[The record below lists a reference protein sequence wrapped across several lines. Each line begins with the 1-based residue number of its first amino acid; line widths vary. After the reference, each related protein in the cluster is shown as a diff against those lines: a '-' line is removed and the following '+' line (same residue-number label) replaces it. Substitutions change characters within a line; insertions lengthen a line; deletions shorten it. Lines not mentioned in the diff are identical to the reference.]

1 MENINYFFSNRNLA
15 IFLLIISSISIS
27 FGGLIMRNIDFA
39 DAWQITFYRS
49 LAFTFSIALILSY
62 KNRSST
68 LSTIKKVGYA
78 GVMGGIL
85 LMGANLFFIQAFAN
99 TSIANTLFTL
109 SLIPFITAVLA
120 FLFLKEK
127 LSLRTFT
134 IMLVALFGI
143 LIMINEGIKTG
154 DLFGNIMAIGC
165 AFCFSSFTIVIRKFR
180 NIDMIPTLLIS
191 GIIIAVVSF
200 ILNSGNL
207 NIPLQDVLL
216 CFLWGGLLSG
226 FVNSVFI
233 YAARFLNDSEVWK
246 RGDGGIVLCWTETGA
261 SIAVPDGREGFGSM
275 LMRSAAR
282 QLDGEIERRFEPG
295 RMVVEMHIP
304 ERD

>member
-15 IFLLIISSISIS
+15 ILLLIISSISIS
-27 FGGLIMRNIDFA
+27 FGGLIMRNIHFA

-207 NIPLQDVLL
+207 NIPLKDVLL

-233 YAARFLNDSEVWK
+233 YAARFLNASEVTFFMLLELSLGPFWVWLFLNETIALETLF
-246 RGDGGIVLCWTETGA
+246 GGIIVM
-261 SIAVPDGREGFGSM
+261 SSVAVYSFI
-275 LMRSAAR
+275 
-282 QLDGEIERRFEPG
+282 EIYISKKNDENMTLPT
-295 RMVVEMHIP
+295 
-304 ERD
+304 

>member
-1 MENINYFFSNRNLA
+1 MENINYFNSNRNLA
-15 IFLLIISSISIS
+15 ILLLIISSISIS
-27 FGGLIMRNIDFA
+27 FGGLIMRNIHSA

-120 FLFLKEK
+120 FIFLKEK

-207 NIPLQDVLL
+207 TIPSQDVLL
-216 CFLWGGLLSG
+216 CFLWGGLSG

-233 YAARFLNDSEVWK
+233 YAARFLNASEVTFFMLLELSLGPFWVWLFLNETIALETLF
-246 RGDGGIVLCWTETGA
+246 GGIIVM
-261 SIAVPDGREGFGSM
+261 SSVAVYSFIEIYISKIT
-275 LMRSAAR
+275 MRKNIT
-282 QLDGEIERRFEPG
+282 LPT
-295 RMVVEMHIP
+295 
-304 ERD
+304 

>member
-1 MENINYFFSNRNLA
+1 MENINYIFSNRNLA
-15 IFLLIISSISIS
+15 ILLLIISSISIS
-27 FGGLIMRNIDFA
+27 FGGLIMRNIHFA

-120 FLFLKEK
+120 FLFLKER

-207 NIPLQDVLL
+207 TIPLQDVLL
-216 CFLWGGLLSG
+216 YFLWGGLLSG
-226 FVNSVFI
+226 FVNIVFI
-233 YAARFLNDSEVWK
+233 YAARFLYASEVTFFMLLELSLGPFWVWLFLNETIALETLF
-246 RGDGGIVLCWTETGA
+246 GGIIVM
-261 SIAVPDGREGFGSM
+261 SSVAVYSFIEIYISKIT
-275 LMRSAAR
+275 MRKNIT
-282 QLDGEIERRFEPG
+282 LPT
-295 RMVVEMHIP
+295 
-304 ERD
+304 

>member
-1 MENINYFFSNRNLA
+1 MSGINYIFSNRNLA

-27 FGGLIMRNIDFA
+27 FGGLIMRNIHFA

-127 LSLRTFT
+127 LSIRTFT

-233 YAARFLNDSEVWK
+233 YAARFLNASEVTFFMLLELSLGPFWVWLFLNETIALETLF
-246 RGDGGIVLCWTETGA
+246 GGIIVM
-261 SIAVPDGREGFGSM
+261 SSVAVYSFIEIYISKIT
-275 LMRSAAR
+275 MRK
-282 QLDGEIERRFEPG
+282 
-295 RMVVEMHIP
+295 HITLP
-304 ERD
+304 T

>member
-1 MENINYFFSNRNLA
+1 MENINYIFSNKNLA
-15 IFLLIISSISIS
+15 ILLLIISSISIS
-27 FGGLIMRNIDFA
+27 FGGLIMRNIHFA

-120 FLFLKEK
+120 FIFLKEK
-127 LSLRTFT
+127 LSLRTFA

-143 LIMINEGIKTG
+143 LIMINEGIKIG

-165 AFCFSSFTIVIRKFR
+165 AFCLSSFTIIIRKFR
-180 NIDMIPTLLIS
+180 NIDMMPTLLIS

-207 NIPLQDVLL
+207 NIPLKDVLL

-233 YAARFLNDSEVWK
+233 YAARFLNASEVTFFMLLELSLGPFWVWLFLNETIALETLF
-246 RGDGGIVLCWTETGA
+246 GGIIVM
-261 SIAVPDGREGFGSM
+261 SSVAVYSFIEIYISKIT
-275 LMRSAAR
+275 MRKNIT
-282 QLDGEIERRFEPG
+282 LPT
-295 RMVVEMHIP
+295 
-304 ERD
+304 

>member
-1 MENINYFFSNRNLA
+1 MENINYIFSNRNLA
-15 IFLLIISSISIS
+15 ILLLIISSISIS
-27 FGGLIMRNIDFA
+27 FGGLIMRNIHFA

-207 NIPLQDVLL
+207 TIPLQDVLL

-233 YAARFLNDSEVWK
+233 YAARFLNDSEVTFFMLLELSLGPFWVWLFLNETIALETLF
-246 RGDGGIVLCWTETGA
+246 GGIIVM
-261 SIAVPDGREGFGSM
+261 SSVAVYSFI
-275 LMRSAAR
+275 
-282 QLDGEIERRFEPG
+282 EIYISKITMKKNITLPT
-295 RMVVEMHIP
+295 
-304 ERD
+304 

>member
-1 MENINYFFSNRNLA
+1 MENINYFNSNRNLA
-15 IFLLIISSISIS
+15 ILLLIISSISIS
-27 FGGLIMRNIDFA
+27 FGGLIMRNIHFA

-207 NIPLQDVLL
+207 TIPLQDVLL

-233 YAARFLNDSEVWK
+233 YAARFLNASEVTFFMLLELSLGPFWVWLFLNETIALETLF
-246 RGDGGIVLCWTETGA
+246 GGIIVM
-261 SIAVPDGREGFGSM
+261 SSVAVYSFI
-275 LMRSAAR
+275 
-282 QLDGEIERRFEPG
+282 EIYISKITTRKNITLPT
-295 RMVVEMHIP
+295 
-304 ERD
+304 

>member
-1 MENINYFFSNRNLA
+1 MENINYIFSNRNLA
-15 IFLLIISSISIS
+15 ILLLIISSISIS
-27 FGGLIMRNIDFA
+27 FGGLIMRNIHFS

-120 FLFLKEK
+120 FLFLNEK

-154 DLFGNIMAIGC
+154 DLFGNIMAICC

-207 NIPLQDVLL
+207 TIPLQDVLL

-233 YAARFLNDSEVWK
+233 YAARFLNASEVTFFMLLELSLGPFWVWLFLNETIALETLF
-246 RGDGGIVLCWTETGA
+246 GGIIVM
-261 SIAVPDGREGFGSM
+261 SSVAVYSFIEIYISKIT
-275 LMRSAAR
+275 MRKNIT
-282 QLDGEIERRFEPG
+282 LPT
-295 RMVVEMHIP
+295 
-304 ERD
+304 

>member
-15 IFLLIISSISIS
+15 ILLLIISSISIS
-27 FGGLIMRNIDFA
+27 FGGLIMRNIHFA

-127 LSLRTFT
+127 LSLRTFL
-134 IMLVALFGI
+134 IMIVALFGI
-143 LIMINEGIKTG
+143 LIMINEVYW
-154 DLFGNIMAIGC
+154 LM
-165 AFCFSSFTIVIRKFR
+165 
-180 NIDMIPTLLIS
+180 L
-191 GIIIAVVSF
+191 
-200 ILNSGNL
+200 
-207 NIPLQDVLL
+207 PLQLVQ
-216 CFLWGGLLSG
+216 
-226 FVNSVFI
+226 I
-233 YAARFLNDSEVWK
+233 
-246 RGDGGIVLCWTETGA
+246 
-261 SIAVPDGREGFGSM
+261 
-275 LMRSAAR
+275 
-282 QLDGEIERRFEPG
+282 Q
-295 RMVVEMHIP
+295 
-304 ERD
+304 